1 MKSKK
6 TLALI
11 LVLVAVLAGAAFYF
25 LYFIRTPAYALNQAR
40 LALKEHNTQKF
51 EQYVDLDSVLN
62 NAFDDIIKA
71 ESKINN
77 DNLFSNPF
85 ALSILHML
93 KPPVVDL
100 MKQEALTRIA
110 AKPQQEE
117 KIVDPVP
124 DAMRHNLER
133 HIPLDKLSVKD
144 LKFNKQDKELATA
157 TLVLHNE
164 QLQKDFLA
172 TLLMQANDKG
182 DWQIKKIN
190 NLSELIIQFSA
201 AKKAKLAAENK
212 PIMERLNQAVHTST
226 VDLNIFT
233 DNNIKEAE
241 PQKLLLASLSAT
253 NKTNV
258 TINRMYYDVTILDE
272 KSKELYSYPE
282 HFRGSIAPGA
292 TVQLKTSKKLNALLP
307 DDKRLMEMDVS
318 KISGRIQIT
327 YIAFD
332 DGNVLSPNT
341 FIE

>member
-71 ESKINN
+71 ES
-77 DNLFSNPF
+77 
-85 ALSILHML
+85 
-93 KPPVVDL
+93 
-100 MKQEALTRIA
+100 
-110 AKPQQEE
+110 
-117 KIVDPVP
+117 
-124 DAMRHNLER
+124 
-133 HIPLDKLSVKD
+133 
-144 LKFNKQDKELATA
+144 
-157 TLVLHNE
+157 
-164 QLQKDFLA
+164 
-172 TLLMQANDKG
+172 
-182 DWQIKKIN
+182 KIN

-292 TVQLKTSKKLNALLP
+292 TVQLETSKKLNALLP